1 VTFCDHHDFYDHLFK
16 RIEATPMNKN
26 IRPGENGEMDRRA
39 AIQGGL
45 IASALFAGT
54 GLPAM
59 NASTATAA
67 KAGALQQE
75 EDDKDTQAVM
85 AAGMTAEEAKCW
97 KLIAEAAGAFF
108 ALPELHPM
116 DKTEVATAIHVVQN
130 KLLGRP
136 VYRKYLEAAKAL
148 R

>member
-1 VTFCDHHDFYDHLFK
+1 MNIINNSPGNNEVT
-16 RIEATPMNKN
+16 
-26 IRPGENGEMDRRA
+26 RRV

-45 IASALFAGT
+45 VASALFAGT
-54 GLPAM
+54 NM
-59 NASTATAA
+59 TASTTGQAA
-67 KAGALQQE
+67 PIRQE
-75 EDDKDTQAVM
+75 EEDKDTQAVM

-97 KLIAEAAGAFF
+97 RLIAEAAGAFF
-108 ALPELHPM
+108 ELPELHPM

-130 KLLGRP
+130 KLLARP